1 MQSSLDL
8 APDAVVGGRYRLVES
23 LARGGTAS
31 VWRAQDTETG
41 ADVAVKILRDEGV
54 DPTLRERA
62 GREAHVLEGL
72 DHPNLVRVLDSG
84 EDDGMPFMVM
94 ELLHGEPLSA
104 IVAERRTLPVDEAV
118 DLVADVAD
126 GLGVAHARGLI
137 HRDVKPANIV
147 CHEQV
152 PTLVDFGIARNIDAT
167 TLTRGLVMGTASY
180 LAPEQAQG
188 LPLTPAVD
196 VYALG
201 CVLYELLTGQ
211 PPFEG
216 DSPVNVALRHVQDD
230 PVPPGDVAEVP
241 AAVNALVLRAL
252 AKDPDQRPADG
263 AALAT
268 ELRAALE
275 GGTGD
280 ETVTIAPVGADGTM
294 VMPAVAAAT
303 TTEPAPAPEPDA
315 GLIDPSPLPPVAP
328 PPARPAR
335 DVPWALLLGIVAAV
349 LLLFLLVRAFS
360 GDDDLAERSV
370 PAGLVGSQVAD
381 ATTYLEGAGLQVDV
395 NDVESDLPAGTV
407 LGVDPGEGEAI
418 AVGGTVALAVS
429 SGPPAAPATTA
440 PPPEQRGDDDG
451 GGGRDKPGK
460 GKKDDD

>member
-8 APDAVVGGRYRLVES
+8 APDAVVGGRYRLIES

-31 VWRAQDTETG
+31 VWRAEDTQTG
-41 ADVAVKILRDEGV
+41 AQVAMKILRDEGV

-62 GREAHVLEGL
+62 GREAHVMEGL

-94 ELLHGEPLSA
+94 ELLEGDTLSA
-104 IVAERRTLPVDEAV
+104 IVAKRGTLDVDEAV
-118 DLVADVAD
+118 TLVADVAD
-126 GLGVAHARGLI
+126 GLGLAHSRGVI

-147 CHEQV
+147 CHDQV

-201 CVLYELLTGQ
+201 CVLYELLTGT
-211 PPFEG
+211 PPFVG
-216 DSPVNVALRHVQDD
+216 DSPVTVALRHVQDD
-230 PVPPGDVAEVP
+230 PVPPADVADIP
-241 AAVNALVLRAL
+241 AAVNALVLRTL
-252 AKDPDQRPADG
+252 AKDPAHRPADG

-275 GGTGD
+275 IDPGD
-280 ETVTIAPVGADGTM
+280 ETVTIAPVAADGTM
-294 VMPAVAAAT
+294 VMPAVAAA
-303 TTEPAPAPEPDA
+303 PDPDA
-315 GLIDPSPLPPVAP
+315 DLIDPSPLPPVP
-328 PPARPAR
+328 PPPKRAGA
-335 DVPWALLLGIVAAV
+335 DVPWALILGIVAAALV
-349 LLLFLLVRAFS
+349 LLFLVRAL
-360 GDDDLAERSV
+360 GNDAVDVRSV
-370 PAGLVGSQVAD
+370 PDGLVGSQVAD
-381 ATTYLEGAGLQVDV
+381 ATTYLEGAGLEVDV
-395 NDVESDLPAGTV
+395 NDVESDQPAGTV
-407 LGVDPGEGEAI
+407 IGVDPGEGEAV
-418 AVGGTVALAVS
+418 AVGGTVELAVS
-429 SGPPAAPATTA
+429 SGPAEVAPSTTIA
-440 PPPEQRGDDDG
+440 PPPEDRGDDER
-451 GGGRDKPGK
+451 GRGK

>member
-8 APDAVVGGRYRLVES
+8 APDSVVGGRYRLIES

-31 VWRAQDTETG
+31 VWRAEDTESG
-41 ADVAVKILRDEGV
+41 SQVAIKILRDEGV

-94 ELLHGEPLSA
+94 ELLGGQSLAA
-104 IVAERRTLPVDEAV
+104 IISERGTLEVDEAV
-118 DLVADVAD
+118 TLVADVAD
-126 GLGVAHARGLI
+126 GLGLAHSRGVI
-137 HRDVKPANIV
+137 HRDVKPANVV
-147 CHEQV
+147 CHDQV
-152 PTLVDFGIARNIDAT
+152 PTLVDFGIARNVDAT

-211 PPFEG
+211 PPFIG
-216 DSPVNVALRHVQDD
+216 DSPVTVALRHVQDE
-230 PVPPGDVAEVP
+230 PVPPADVADVP

-252 AKDPDQRPADG
+252 AKDPAHRPADG

-275 GGTGD
+275 SDPGD
-280 ETVTIAPVGADGTM
+280 ETVTIAPVSADGTM
-294 VMPAVAAAT
+294 VMPAVAAA
-303 TTEPAPAPEPDA
+303 PDPDA
-315 GLIDPSPLPPVAP
+315 ELIDPSPLPPVP
-328 PPARPAR
+328 PPAKRPTS
-335 DVPWALLLGIVAAV
+335 DVPWPLILGIVGAALV
-349 LLLFLLVRAFS
+349 LLLLVRALGS
-360 GDDDLAERSV
+360 DPVDVRAV
-370 PAGLVGSQVAD
+370 PDGLVGSRVAD
-381 ATTYLEGAGLQVDV
+381 ATTYLEGAGLEVDV
-395 NDVESDLPAGTV
+395 NDVESDQPAGTV
-407 LGVDPGEGEAI
+407 IGVDPGEGEPV
-418 AVGGTVALAVS
+418 AVGGTVELAVS
-429 SGPPAAPATTA
+429 SGPDEETPTTTIA
-440 PPPEQRGDDDG
+440 PPADGGDDGDDG
-451 GGGRDKPGK
+451 GGRRGR
-460 GKKDDD
+460 GKKDD